1 MDEWLNEFTVD
12 LSIFREAELVFS
24 FSNFLYN
31 VAEMA
36 IIHEMI

>member
-1 MDEWLNEFTVD
+1 MNEFTVD

-36 IIHEMI
+36 ITHEMI